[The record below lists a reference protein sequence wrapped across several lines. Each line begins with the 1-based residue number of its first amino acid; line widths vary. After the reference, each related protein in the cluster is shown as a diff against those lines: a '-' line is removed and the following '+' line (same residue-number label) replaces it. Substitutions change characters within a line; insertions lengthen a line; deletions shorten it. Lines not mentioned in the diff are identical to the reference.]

1 MMAALPHRLGAL
13 PHRLGAVARNG
24 AEPNVDAD
32 TAALQLVS
40 SERRVSR
47 GTRLGRGVVI
57 LAMIPLGVFYLG
69 PRLYDLTATPGRL
82 QQSVEAADRYNP
94 ALARLVEHER
104 VTVSAF
110 AALHQIRQCLTDVL
124 GMGEA
129 VSAELGTLVE
139 TISVDLQEI
148 LNHTGVNIDDLVG
161 SLDSLSTR
169 VGALRAPANGA
180 ATALSENRATMAAVL
195 DDVRSTAARVHDTRL
210 SVESAAAD
218 LSGR

>member
-1 MMAALPHRLGAL
+1 MMAAFPRRLGAL
-13 PHRLGAVARNG
+13 ARNG
-24 AEPNVDAD
+24 AEPDA
-32 TAALQLVS
+32 AALQLVS
-40 SERRVSR
+40 SERGVSR
-47 GTRLGRGVVI
+47 GIRLGRGVVI
-57 LAMIPLGVFYLG
+57 LALIPLGIFYLG

-110 AALHQIRQCLTDVL
+110 AALHQVRQCLTDVL

-139 TISVDLQEI
+139 TISIDLQEI
-148 LNHTGVNIDDLVG
+148 LDHTGADVADLVG

-169 VGALRAPANGA
+169 VGALQAPANGA
-180 ATALSENRATMAAVL
+180 ATALSDNRATMAAIL
-195 DDVRSTAARVHDTRL
+195 DDVRVTAGQVHQTRL